1 MLYEE
6 FEDSKGVMRIRKS
19 KDRQYNISYLSCAH
33 LKVQCTQYNI
43 SGALSQI

>member
-6 FEDSKGVMRIRKS
+6 FEDSKGVIRIRKS

-43 SGALSQI
+43 SGSFSQI